1 MPLHRLRAMRD
12 RAIDH
17 GLERLLPSGAFG
29 SDVDDPVA
37 YHRAPLALAATGH
50 TAAALRVL
58 DHTLRRYVRPDGD
71 VRIDASTRS
80 HDAECAATAARMP
93 AMLALGAARTGRTHA
108 ALPLLGW
115 LNGLRA
121 SANDT
126 SLMRGALA
134 HGPAHGAGHDGV
146 TDLAATLGVAAVDLA
161 LGHAHEALLAAR
173 WIAALWSAQPHADAF
188 LLRRDGTGALVTL
201 WPAGDAACM
210 SVSARGPGHG
220 HGLLGDVLAWLTDCT
235 ALAVG
240 DERAQ
245 FEAARDGVLRF
256 ALRCAPHA
264 RRADEVALLARGF
277 AVCAR
282 AMRRDVVREALA
294 HESSD
299 AALTLGLRAVGQWHA
314 SGGFGVPGD
323 EESPASR
330 IDRNFAVAW
339 ALHEV
344 LTALDTTEPRREARS
359 NNDGWR
365 VVLCNVPE
373 IKAHEVADAVVAE
386 RLAACVN
393 AVPAVSSTY
402 EWKGKVERD
411 REVTLW
417 IKTTSDRVAA
427 LTARLRALH
436 PYDLPEVIALA
447 VVAEEGYAPYLD
459 WVRAQTRTRTET

>member
-1 MPLHRLRAMRD
+1 
-12 RAIDH
+12 
-17 GLERLLPSGAFG
+17 
-29 SDVDDPVA
+29 
-37 YHRAPLALAATGH
+37 
-50 TAAALRVL
+50 
-58 DHTLRRYVRPDGD
+58 
-71 VRIDASTRS
+71 
-80 HDAECAATAARMP
+80 
-93 AMLALGAARTGRTHA
+93 
-108 ALPLLGW
+108 
-115 LNGLRA
+115 
-121 SANDT
+121 
-126 SLMRGALA
+126 
-134 HGPAHGAGHDGV
+134 
-146 TDLAATLGVAAVDLA
+146 
-161 LGHAHEALLAAR
+161 
-173 WIAALWSAQPHADAF
+173 
-188 LLRRDGTGALVTL
+188 
-201 WPAGDAACM
+201 
-210 SVSARGPGHG
+210 
-220 HGLLGDVLAWLTDCT
+220 
-235 ALAVG
+235 
-240 DERAQ
+240 
-245 FEAARDGVLRF
+245 
-256 ALRCAPHA
+256 
-264 RRADEVALLARGF
+264 
-277 AVCAR
+277 
-282 AMRRDVVREALA
+282 MRRDVVREALA